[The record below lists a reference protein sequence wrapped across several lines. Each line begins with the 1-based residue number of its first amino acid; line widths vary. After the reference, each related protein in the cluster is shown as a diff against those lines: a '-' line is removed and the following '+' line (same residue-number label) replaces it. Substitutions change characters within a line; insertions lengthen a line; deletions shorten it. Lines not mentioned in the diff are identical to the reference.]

1 VSEDQPSWI
10 YIVVA
15 IGGGCCILIV
25 IAAIVFYLR
34 RRGKNND
41 EKGKQLSRFWKLFN
55 NPHFVVAPA
64 NELQVG
70 SK

>member
-25 IAAIVFYLR
+25 IAAIVFFL

-41 EKGKQLSRFWKLFN
+41 EKGKQLTRFWKLFN

>member
-15 IGGGCCILIV
+15 IGGGCCILIA
-25 IAAIVFYLR
+25 IAAIVFFL

-41 EKGKQLSRFWKLFN
+41 EKGKQLTRFLGI
-55 NPHFVVAPA
+55 V
-64 NELQVG
+64 LQSAFCSCA

>member
-1 VSEDQPSWI
+1 VSENQPSWI

-15 IGGGCCILIV
+15 IVGGCCILIV

-41 EKGKQLSRFWKLFN
+41 EKGKQLTRFLGIVQQSAFCSC
-55 NPHFVVAPA
+55 A
-64 NELQVG
+64 